1 MLIFGGGETI
11 LIVFNG
17 LLWWPGGLQCHDP
30 SYLYIKRN
38 INWIDLCCL
47 PVHCPPAVATSSCID
62 RWSILKPWDT
72 ILITYKLAGT
82 ETCMEWDKIIR
93 TREFKTCTGL
103 NLKPGP
109 GPGPSQD
116 QELRPVS
123 GPGPPEKAKARAGLC
138 FEAIRSTCPLI
149 DLETWFCCLNIIFRH
164 GGSNGSNFET
174 TRSSV
179 STQISPRHFG

>member
-1 MLIFGGGETI
+1 MFFLWIRRQTINYSYLVSGFGGGETI

-123 GPGPPEKAKARAGLC
+123 GPGPPEKAKARPVQASAQKLSRRGC
-138 FEAIRSTCPLI
+138 NR
-149 DLETWFCCLNIIFRH
+149 
-164 GGSNGSNFET
+164 
-174 TRSSV
+174 
-179 STQISPRHFG
+179 